1 MSNSILSRIE
11 EDINQLSVQDQI
23 LLMEHLAN
31 RIREN
36 TTQDVSTLHSQLEL
50 MANDP
55 DIQRELKQI
64 EREFAGTEMD
74 GLGIE

>member
-23 LLMEHLAN
+23 LLMEHLAH

-36 TTQDVSTLHSQLEL
+36 TTRDIPTLHSQLEL

-55 DIQRELKQI
+55 DIQRELKQ
-64 EREFAGTEMD
+64 EDAVRCC
-74 GLGIE
+74 LCL

>member
-23 LLMEHLAN
+23 LLMEHLAH

-64 EREFAGTEMD
+64 ECEFAGTEMD
-74 GLGIE
+74 GLGNE

>member
-11 EDINQLSVQDQI
+11 EDINQLSVHDQI
-23 LLMEHLAN
+23 LLMEHLAH

-36 TTQDVSTLHSQLEL
+36 TTRDISTLDSQLEL

-64 EREFAGTEMD
+64 ECEFAGTEMD